1 MNTLKKWKT
10 DAHMVQPTNMVRD
23 AKFRV
28 MPNYS
33 KLRLKN
39 TLYTYSINF
48 RRHPTVSGYF
58 SPEQDRFLIHLGN
71 GEQLKISVSTGPGTQ
86 VPQLPPVQLTKS

>member
-33 KLRLKN
+33 KLGLKT

-58 SPEQDRFLIHLGN
+58 SQEQDQFLLELGNSEDMWNEQDRLSMRLM
-71 GEQLKISVSTGPGTQ
+71 
-86 VPQLPPVQLTKS
+86 